1 MGRFDRDQDS
11 PKTNSEDF
19 GSVTEKLRST
29 VESQVRE
36 VVEEAMARALAIE
49 DRALAKASEVEQE
62 SHRKAGEVLKES
74 QDRAS
79 VVLDS
84 AISRARAMRE
94 ATETLETE
102 LGKVIA
108 SFRDEIDN
116 LTLELSTAKDD
127 LAAPPAAPPVE
138 PPVEAPVAEPVS
150 EAPNLESSPT
160 ATEAPLP
167 EPPEQ
172 PGPPIEPELPPAASE
187 PPPSPEF
194 APVPTPAA
202 SNSSTP
208 PGSDRA
214 REAVR
219 QQLLR
224 LRETGEPRE
233 AAEHYLTRFKN
244 VDYGELLDEI
254 YGSEEPGRRR
264 RRGLL
269 RRG

>member
-1 MGRFDRDQDS
+1 MGRFDREENA
-11 PKTNSEDF
+11 PKMNSEDF

-62 SHRKAGEVLKES
+62 SRRKAGEVLKES

-84 AISRARAMRE
+84 AMDRARAMRE

-108 SFRDEIDN
+108 SFRDEIDK
-116 LTLELSTAKDD
+116 LTSELSNAKDD
-127 LAAPPAAPPVE
+127 LAAPPVAAPTADP
-138 PPVEAPVAEPVS
+138 S
-150 EAPNLESSPT
+150 DLESPPPT
-160 ATEAPLP
+160 PETIPLP
-167 EPPEQ
+167 GPPEQ
-172 PGPPIEPELPPAASE
+172 PVTPAEPELPPAASE
-187 PPPSPEF
+187 PPATPAPVSDPSP
-194 APVPTPAA
+194 PSA
-202 SNSSTP
+202 SP
-208 PGSDRA
+208 PSGDDRG

-219 QQLLR
+219 QQLIR
-224 LRETGEPRE
+224 LRDTGEPRE
-233 AAEHYLTRFKN
+233 AAEHYLSRFKTG
-244 VDYGELLDEI
+244 DYGELLDEVFPA
-254 YGSEEPGRRR
+254 EEPGKRR